1 MKNEVDL
8 LKGLVMCET
17 ERAKEIFN
25 EFLES
30 LKKRSRGSGKKSG
43 KLPVKRPGK
52 NQKIIKKEKKPP
64 TKIII
69 PNDSETDSPSLSFGD
84 EGSDT
89 EESS

>member
-43 KLPVKRPGK
+43 KLPVKRPGLIKLYITRKKSK
-52 NQKIIKKEKKPP
+52 NHKEGKK
-64 TKIII
+64 TS
-69 PNDSETDSPSLSFGD
+69 N
-84 EGSDT
+84 
-89 EESS
+89 